1 MLERFLSWLL
11 RNVHAGQDKLAWN
24 DSALAGVP
32 ASIVL
37 SSSAFASGETIPPR
51 YAGRGAGDNV
61 SPPLA
66 WSNVPPAAAELVLV
80 LEDPDAPMP
89 RPFVHL
95 IATGI
100 DPQTNALVEGALS
113 NAEKPARLRL
123 GRNTAGRAAYMG
135 PRALRGHGPH
145 RYVFQL
151 FALDSRLNFDNP
163 PKLAELK
170 KAMQGHVL
178 ARGRLDGCF
187 RRD

>member
-1 MLERFLSWLL
+1 MLGRTSSPGTTPAF
-11 RNVHAGQDKLAWN
+11 
-24 DSALAGVP
+24 AGVP

-113 NAEKPARLRL
+113 NAEKPARLHL

-135 PRALRGHGPH
+135 PA
-145 RYVFQL
+145 RYAVTGRIGTSSNC
-151 FALDSRLNFDNP
+151 SRSTAGSTSTTRQSSRN
-163 PKLAELK
+163 
-170 KAMQGHVL
+170 
-178 ARGRLDGCF
+178 
-187 RRD
+187 

>member
-24 DSALAGVP
+24 DSAFAGVP

-37 SSSAFASGETIPPR
+37 SSIAFANGETIPPR

-61 SPPLA
+61 SPPLT
-66 WSNVPPAAAELVLV
+66 WSNVPSEAAELILV

-89 RPFVHL
+89 RPFVHM

-100 DPQTNALVEGALS
+100 DPQTNGLVKAALS
-113 NAEKPARLRL
+113 NSEKPAGLHL

-151 FALDSRLNFDNP
+151 FALDRRLNFDNP

-170 KAMQGHVL
+170 QAMHGHVL